1 MGIVDYLKSRG
12 QDSSYNARQRLA
24 EQFGISNYTGSAD
37 QNNLLLNKMQNSSAN
52 LGSASSSAV
61 QASASRSLPTPPPVN
76 AVQAGAQASRPTAL
90 ITGASTGAQMS
101 TPQTGNSAYQAA
113 LAGGQYVQ
121 MVSPSGDVM
130 PVLKSQEQVFL
141 NSGFKYPGQNSQN
154 ENSSVYYNDPPQ
166 NNNQQSTSTNS
177 SFSLPSSAEKVL
189 DVLQDKIAQT
199 PINPDVQI
207 SADMIQKFYEQ
218 AKTELEPYY
227 GQLFKQAQADLTT
240 GFKQIGEDL
249 ATSERN
255 LESNYG
261 KSLENVQEDAAS
273 RGLTF
278 SSIRDKNEQ
287 NLAEQTQAAIEA
299 GRREAER
306 RALSLGTQGERQLG
320 SANLPNLPGIN
331 EAPTPILNK
340 PGMYSFA
347 KPTGVRDLFKPIG
360 STSGKLEQDKLAAI
374 ESRKLDLTNQE
385 RAYRGLNTI

>member
-1 MGIVDYLKSRG
+1 M
-12 QDSSYNARQRLA
+12 
-24 EQFGISNYTGSAD
+24 
-37 QNNLLLNKMQNSSAN
+37 
-52 LGSASSSAV
+52 
-61 QASASRSLPTPPPVN
+61 
-76 AVQAGAQASRPTAL
+76 
-90 ITGASTGAQMS
+90 
-101 TPQTGNSAYQAA
+101 
-113 LAGGQYVQ
+113 
-121 MVSPSGDVM
+121 
-130 PVLKSQEQVFL
+130 
-141 NSGFKYPGQNSQN
+141 
-154 ENSSVYYNDPPQ
+154 
-166 NNNQQSTSTNS
+166 
-177 SFSLPSSAEKVL
+177 
-189 DVLQDKIAQT
+189 QDKIAQT

-207 SADMIQKFYEQ
+207 SADMIQKFYQQ

-227 GQLFKQAQADLTT
+227 GQLFKQAQDDLTI

-249 ATSERN
+249 AANERT

-261 KSLENVQEDAAS
+261 KNLENVQEDAAS

-278 SSIRDKNEQ
+278 SSIRNKNEQ
-287 NLAEQTQAAIEA
+287 NLAEQTQAAIET

-340 PGMYSFA
+340 PGVYSFA

>member
-1 MGIVDYLKSRG
+1 MASIVDYLKSKG
-12 QDSSYNARQRLA
+12 QDSSYAARQKLA
-24 EQFGISNYTGSAD
+24 QQYGISNYSGTAD
-37 QNNLLLNKMQNSSAN
+37 QNNLLLSKVQGGGQTLGSGAVAAVQGSASRTFPTAAPVTALTAGAQSSVPNSNSN
-52 LGSASSSAV
+52 LGS
-61 QASASRSLPTPPPVN
+61 
-76 AVQAGAQASRPTAL
+76 
-90 ITGASTGAQMS
+90 
-101 TPQTGNSAYQAA
+101 SAYQAA
-113 LAGGQYVQ
+113 LSGGEYV
-121 MVSPSGDVM
+121 MLTNPYGETI
-130 PVLKSQEQVFL
+130 PILKSQEQVFL
-141 NSGFKYPGQNSQN
+141 NSGYKYPGQTN
-154 ENSSVYYNDPPQ
+154 Q
-166 NNNQQSTSTNS
+166 NNNFSPTLFSSNPQPIIQNSPANPISNS
-177 SFSLPSSAEKVL
+177 SLPPSAEKVL

-207 SADMIQKFYEQ
+207 SPEMIQKFYQQ
-218 AKTELEPYY
+218 AKIELEPYY
-227 GQLFKQAQADLTT
+227 GQLFKQAQEDLTI

-249 ATSERN
+249 AANERT
-255 LESNYG
+255 LETNYG

-278 SSIRDKNEQ
+278 SSIRDKGEQ
-287 NLAEQTQAAIEA
+287 TLAEQTQAAIEN

-340 PGMYSFA
+340 PGVYSFA

-374 ESRKLDLTNQE
+374 EGRKLDLTNQE